1 MMLCK
6 ITPES
11 QNIFLIAERVFRN
24 NTSEKLLR
32 KIDTNEMV
40 GTLII
45 DQELISH
52 FNSVVADIY
61 LLEKLLGLYLRV
73 RVFSLSK
80 DLNAKDR
87 NNQTSKEKA
96 LRKELKKN

>member
-11 QNIFLIAERVFRN
+11 QNIFLIAEWVFRN

-45 DQELISH
+45 DQEL
-52 FNSVVADIY
+52 SVI
-61 LLEKLLGLYLRV
+61 LIRL
-73 RVFSLSK
+73 
-80 DLNAKDR
+80 
-87 NNQTSKEKA
+87 
-96 LRKELKKN
+96 